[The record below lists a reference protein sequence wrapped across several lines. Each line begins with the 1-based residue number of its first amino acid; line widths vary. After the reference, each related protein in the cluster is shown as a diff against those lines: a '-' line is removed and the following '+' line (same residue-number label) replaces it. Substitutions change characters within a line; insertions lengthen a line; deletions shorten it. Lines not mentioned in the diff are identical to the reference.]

1 MSVICGAEPC
11 PLLLSSSCVFY
22 EGENLL
28 YIGVNTNDSLQT
40 ALQKINQAFTN
51 AQMGYIFNNGL
62 IQSGLSQPVQLG
74 GSLIQNTT
82 ILGNYTLTLQG
93 NVQAARHITTGGT
106 SSQFVKGDGTLDS
119 SSFQPPGNYITALSG
134 DGVATGPGAVAF
146 TLNTVNSNPGTFGAG
161 SLIPVVTVNAKGLVT
176 NLTTTP
182 LITPPQSIT
191 FIGDVFGTGFTQ
203 STITLVLQNV
213 NANPYVGVTPLKFAV
228 NAKGLVTAA
237 SPITAGDIISILGYT
252 PGTVSSVGI
261 SVPPAFAV
269 SSSPIT
275 TSGVINI
282 SAIGTSLQYI
292 KGDGSLGTAPIST
305 SGTAGTSGT
314 SGTTGTSGTS
324 ATSGTSGTSGTS
336 ATSGTSGT
344 SGSSGTSGTSGS
356 TGTSGTSGTTGT
368 SGSSGTTGT
377 SGSSGT
383 SGTTGTSGTSG
394 TSGTTGIDGTSGTSG
409 TSGTTGS
416 SGTSG
421 TSGTTGTS
429 GSSGTSGST
438 GTSGSSGLSGDR
450 FATTSTTTYTL
461 QAPGN
466 SGTIT
471 VGLGLAYTVAQS
483 IIIAYDANNHNEA
496 EVVSYNPLTGVLN
509 FTVFSLT
516 GSGTY
521 SVWQVNLDG
530 ATGGDGSSGTS
541 GTTGTSGSS
550 GTSGT
555 TGTSGSSGTSGTTGS
570 SGTSGTSGTTGVD
583 GTSGTS
589 GTSGTTGTS
598 GSSGTSGT
606 TGTSGSSGTSGT
618 SATDGTGGTSGTS
631 GTSATSGT
639 TGTSGTSATSGTS
652 GTSGTDGTS
661 GTSGGTGSSGSSGSN
676 GTSGTSG
683 TSGLTGSS
691 GATGSNGTSGTSGTS
706 GLAGTSS
713 RIENNFIATASQ
725 TTFTIPGGYTV
736 GLIDVY
742 VNGVRYL
749 PTDYTAT
756 DGTTVVLGIG
766 LLAGDTVTVLNY
778 TSAIIPSI
786 VTGSGTTNYISKF
799 TGSTTLGNSLVY
811 DNGTNVLI
819 GTTTAPT
826 PVVGVAFPFS
836 VTSAAATRI
845 RIDSSRGA
853 PNYAN
858 AGVGLYASDVQKWSF
873 AHYSTDS
880 GVNYDFT
887 IYNDALTSSAIL
899 VKGSNSNVLIG
910 TTTDGGQKLQVTG
923 TLALRS
929 SASGSVATQ
938 IPIFIADPSSTTRE
952 LVTRTPAQLLS
963 DIGGQ
968 ATLTNP
974 VTGTGT
980 TNYLPKFTGA
990 STIGNSLLIDNGSK
1004 INLTTTAASI
1014 SSLNIDSTS
1023 LDHISLQ
1030 ANRFHLIG
1038 GTNFHITNNAYFDSA
1053 FKYAQAGIAN
1063 KITIQSDGAF
1073 LFDSSVSGSVGAA
1086 VTFIS
1091 RFNINNVG
1099 DATFASSLTTGG
1111 NISINKNNSTD
1122 AILKVENLTNFYAS
1136 AINLIAANNGG
1147 AIYNYISSGTNGAT
1161 PMWQIGGGAVNNTM
1175 VFYTAGSER
1184 ARISSGG
1191 NLLVGTTTD
1200 AGFKLDV
1207 NGTAR
1212 FSDNVNLAYN
1222 KAIIGRNIGNTLD
1235 ITLIGVFA
1243 GLDKVYIDPSAYG
1256 TILGGALSVTGAAT
1270 FAGNIGVGGGTPSI
1284 FTGYSVASFGSLS
1297 TTNNGITIAST
1308 TTGSGLIE
1316 FADGVTGN
1324 QAYRGYIQYSH
1335 SVDTMYFATA
1345 GNIALTIASTG
1356 AATFSSTNLTL
1367 QSSTE
1372 AEVRSLTTSTGNY
1385 ANFIVDTDNSV
1396 NYRLQMIGFGTT
1408 ASGTLA
1414 GINRA
1419 GNGFIVK
1426 SNGLLAI
1433 GTRDSND
1440 LVLSTNET
1448 ERMRI
1453 TSGGDVVKKGTIA
1466 DLTLGLSGA
1475 EIFFSRNNAN
1485 YIVANGGASAD
1496 IRIIA
1501 VTNGVVLSAGG
1512 TSWGSLS
1519 DENSKDIIEPIENAC
1534 YKLSQIRTVIGKYKT
1549 DDEDKRR
1556 LFLIAQD
1563 IEKVY
1568 PEAVFKIKNENKEE
1582 SLGLNYQDLIPVLVK
1597 AIQELKAELDELKN
1611 NN

>member
-28 YIGVNTNDSLQT
+28 YIGVNTNDSFQT
-40 ALQKINQAFTN
+40 ALQQINQAFQN

-62 IQSGLSQPVQLG
+62 IQSALSQPVQLG

-82 ILGNYTLTLQG
+82 IAGNFTLTLQG
-93 NVQAARHITTGGT
+93 NLQAAKHITTGGT

-134 DGVATGPGAVAF
+134 DGVATGPGAVPF
-146 TLNTVNSNPGTFGAG
+146 TLSTVNSNPGTFGAG

-176 NLTTTP
+176 SLTTTP
-182 LITPPQSIT
+182 LVTAPQSIT
-191 FIGDVFGTGFTQ
+191 FIGDVLGTGFTQ
-203 STITLVLQNV
+203 STITLTLQNV

-228 NAKGLVTAA
+228 NSKGLVTAA

-429 GSSGTSGST
+429 GTSGTSGST
-438 GTSGSSGLSGDR
+438 GTSGTSGLSGDR

-555 TGTSGSSGTSGTTGS
+555 TGTSGSSGTSGTTGTSGS
-570 SGTSGTSGTTGVD
+570 SGTSGTSAID

-652 GTSGTDGTS
+652 GTSG
-661 GTSGGTGSSGSSGSN
+661 SS

-683 TSGLTGSS
+683 TT
-691 GATGSNGTSGTSGTS
+691 GTSGTSGI
-706 GLAGTSS
+706 SS
-713 RIENNFIATASQ
+713 LFYGESLNCIT
-725 TTFTIPGGYTV
+725 
-736 GLIDVY
+736 
-742 VNGVRYL
+742 L
-749 PTDYTAT
+749 P
-756 DGTTVVLGIG
+756 L
-766 LLAGDTVTVLNY
+766 
-778 TSAIIPSI
+778 S
-786 VTGSGTTNYISKF
+786 
-799 TGSTTLGNSLVY
+799 
-811 DNGTNVLI
+811 
-819 GTTTAPT
+819 
-826 PVVGVAFPFS
+826 
-836 VTSAAATRI
+836 
-845 RIDSSRGA
+845 
-853 PNYAN
+853 
-858 AGVGLYASDVQKWSF
+858 
-873 AHYSTDS
+873 
-880 GVNYDFT
+880 
-887 IYNDALTSSAIL
+887 
-899 VKGSNSNVLIG
+899 
-910 TTTDGGQKLQVTG
+910 
-923 TLALRS
+923 
-929 SASGSVATQ
+929 
-938 IPIFIADPSSTTRE
+938 SSTT
-952 LVTRTPAQLLS
+952 TTTTGIP
-963 DIGGQ
+963 
-968 ATLTNP
+968 TTTTTTT
-974 VTGTGT
+974 TGT
-980 TNYLPKFTGA
+980 P
-990 STIGNSLLIDNGSK
+990 
-1004 INLTTTAASI
+1004 TTT
-1014 SSLNIDSTS
+1014 T
-1023 LDHISLQ
+1023 
-1030 ANRFHLIG
+1030 
-1038 GTNFHITNNAYFDSA
+1038 
-1053 FKYAQAGIAN
+1053 
-1063 KITIQSDGAF
+1063 
-1073 LFDSSVSGSVGAA
+1073 
-1086 VTFIS
+1086 
-1091 RFNINNVG
+1091 
-1099 DATFASSLTTGG
+1099 
-1111 NISINKNNSTD
+1111 
-1122 AILKVENLTNFYAS
+1122 
-1136 AINLIAANNGG
+1136 
-1147 AIYNYISSGTNGAT
+1147 
-1161 PMWQIGGGAVNNTM
+1161 
-1175 VFYTAGSER
+1175 
-1184 ARISSGG
+1184 
-1191 NLLVGTTTD
+1191 
-1200 AGFKLDV
+1200 
-1207 NGTAR
+1207 
-1212 FSDNVNLAYN
+1212 
-1222 KAIIGRNIGNTLD
+1222 
-1235 ITLIGVFA
+1235 
-1243 GLDKVYIDPSAYG
+1243 
-1256 TILGGALSVTGAAT
+1256 
-1270 FAGNIGVGGGTPSI
+1270 
-1284 FTGYSVASFGSLS
+1284 
-1297 TTNNGITIAST
+1297 T
-1308 TTGSGLIE
+1308 TTGSPTTTTTTT
-1316 FADGVTGN
+1316 DSSTTTTTTTG
-1324 QAYRGYIQYSH
+1324 AP
-1335 SVDTMYFATA
+1335 TTTTTTTA
-1345 GNIALTIASTG
+1345 GICSLTIYFDASQSPGTQG
-1356 AATFSSTNLTL
+1356 WNSSTDACNGSGTSLTVYFSNAGGCPASLQDAFNDGKIIYTNVGLSTVLAGNSKWYKSVASAGSGQAVQVDNSGFINLT
-1367 QSSTE
+1367 
-1372 AEVRSLTTSTGNY
+1372 
-1385 ANFIVDTDNSV
+1385 V
-1396 NYRLQMIGFGTT
+1396 N
-1408 ASGTLA
+1408 
-1414 GINRA
+1414 
-1419 GNGFIVK
+1419 
-1426 SNGLLAI
+1426 
-1433 GTRDSND
+1433 
-1440 LVLSTNET
+1440 
-1448 ERMRI
+1448 
-1453 TSGGDVVKKGTIA
+1453 
-1466 DLTLGLSGA
+1466 
-1475 EIFFSRNNAN
+1475 
-1485 YIVANGGASAD
+1485 
-1496 IRIIA
+1496 
-1501 VTNGVVLSAGG
+1501 
-1512 TSWGSLS
+1512 
-1519 DENSKDIIEPIENAC
+1519 C
-1534 YKLSQIRTVIGKYKT
+1534 
-1549 DDEDKRR
+1549 
-1556 LFLIAQD
+1556 
-1563 IEKVY
+1563 
-1568 PEAVFKIKNENKEE
+1568 
-1582 SLGLNYQDLIPVLVK
+1582 
-1597 AIQELKAELDELKN
+1597 
-1611 NN
+1611 